1 MHLEVG
7 DAHLTRTR
15 PPDVPAVF
23 FVGGFTAISFQETGR
38 CPVEESHDQGVSG
51 FEPEGRGGELIE
63 PLRFG
68 RCWTISIRQIALGG
82 ISWVSWSSG
91 KTLKAISK
99 GCREPELLP
108 RVQVIPKGFELF
120 QLSFQGIE

>member
-1 MHLEVG
+1 MIKVSAGLSRKVG
-7 DAHLTRTR
+7 EANYSSRYGS
-15 PPDVPAVF
+15 AG
-23 FVGGFTAISFQETGR
+23 VG
-38 CPVEESHDQGVSG
+38 
-51 FEPEGRGGELIE
+51 
-63 PLRFG
+63 
-68 RCWTISIRQIALGG
+68 TISIRQIALGG
-82 ISWVSWSSG
+82 ISWVSWSLG